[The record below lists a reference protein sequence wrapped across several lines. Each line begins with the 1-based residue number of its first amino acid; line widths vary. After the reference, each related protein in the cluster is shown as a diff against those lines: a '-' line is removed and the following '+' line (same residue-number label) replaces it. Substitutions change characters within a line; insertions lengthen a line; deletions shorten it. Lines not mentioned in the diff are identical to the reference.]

1 MDGGP
6 IYNISL
12 SSLFSSRLNKSIET
26 YVIDRIPQGPMG
38 LLVELQDNS
47 ITACDPCGGSMNS
60 RGHNIPNRFCI
71 KLPESVKQAYPSAR
85 HKTDYVDTY
94 TLPGFISWMAENGYF
109 TLDMKHVVSIE
120 SGFWIQ
126 FSESNEPEFRGV
138 RQMAR
143 PAATRARLPPPPP
156 PPAAGRAVRRI
167 ARV

>member
-1 MDGGP
+1 MEGGP

-12 SSLFSSRLNKSIET
+12 SSLFASRLNKTIET

-47 ITACDPCGGSMNS
+47 ITACDPCGGGMNS
-60 RGHNIPNRFCI
+60 RGHNTPNRFCI
-71 KLPESVKQAYPSAR
+71 KLPDSVKQAYPSAR

-109 TLDMKHVVSIE
+109 TLDMKHVVGIE
-120 SGFWIQ
+120 AGFWVQ
-126 FSESNEPEFRGV
+126 FSESVEPEFRSA
-138 RQMAR
+138 RQAR
-143 PAATRARLPPPPP
+143 PVAAAPRARPPPA
-156 PPAAGRAVRRI
+156 PAAGRAVRRI